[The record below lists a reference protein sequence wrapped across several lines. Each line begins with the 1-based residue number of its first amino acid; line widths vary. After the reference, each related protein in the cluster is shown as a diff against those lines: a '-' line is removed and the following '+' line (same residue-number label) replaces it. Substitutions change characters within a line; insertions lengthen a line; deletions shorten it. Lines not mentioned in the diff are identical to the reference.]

1 MPGRDL
7 GEAERQKRRKIN
19 TILII
24 ISGVLL
30 IAGVIFL
37 LVEPYKAW
45 KRSQITG
52 NAMNVIQSEMSAGNT
67 EVTIVVPKEGNEVPG
82 ESMDYYGDEEVIVA
96 MESIQEQEGNSN
108 GGGGSDDEVV
118 LNCIGVLK
126 IDAIGQELPVWDVAT
141 KESLRYGF
149 GLYEYSV
156 LPGQNGNS
164 TILGHHFKNGT
175 AFAKLN
181 KLQTGDEVIFT
192 AIDGTVYTFTVDS
205 SLVIPKE
212 DLINYIDASVSDIPQ
227 LTLVTCAYENGQST
241 LRQIVI
247 CHLAQ

>member
-1 MPGRDL
+1 MPRRDL
-7 GEAERQKRRKIN
+7 GEADRQKRRRIN

-30 IAGVIFL
+30 IVGVIFL
-37 LVEPYKAW
+37 LIEPYNTW

-52 NAMNVIQSEMSAGNT
+52 DAMNVIQSEMSAGNT
-67 EVTIVVPKEGNEVPG
+67 EITIVVPKNGNDVPG
-82 ESMDYYGDEEVIVA
+82 ESMDYYGDEEAIIA
-96 MESIQEQEGNSN
+96 MESSQDQASA
-108 GGGGSDDEVV
+108 GGDSEDEVT

-126 IDAIGQELPVWDVAT
+126 IDSIGQEMPVWDVAT
-141 KESLRYGF
+141 NVSLRYGF

-156 LPGQNGNS
+156 IPGQNGNS

-181 KLQTGDEVIFT
+181 KVQLGDQVIFT
-192 AIDGTVYTFTVDS
+192 ATDGTVYTFVVDNS
-205 SLVIPKE
+205 FVIPKE

>member
-1 MPGRDL
+1 MPRRDL
-7 GEAERQKRRKIN
+7 GEADRQKRRRIN

-30 IAGVIFL
+30 IVGVIFL
-37 LVEPYKAW
+37 LIEPYNTW

-52 NAMNVIQSEMSAGNT
+52 DAMNAIQSEMSAGNT
-67 EVTIVVPKEGNEVPG
+67 EITIVVPKNGNDVPG
-82 ESMDYYGDEEVIVA
+82 ESMDYYGDEEAIIA
-96 MESIQEQEGNSN
+96 MESSQDQASA
-108 GGGGSDDEVV
+108 GGDSEDEVT

-126 IDAIGQELPVWDVAT
+126 IDSIGQEMPVWDVAT
-141 KESLRYGF
+141 NVSLRYGF

-156 LPGQNGNS
+156 IPGQNGNS

-181 KLQTGDEVIFT
+181 KVQLGDQVIFT
-192 AIDGTVYTFTVDS
+192 ATDGTVYTFVVDNS
-205 SLVIPKE
+205 FVIPKE

>member
-7 GEAERQKRRKIN
+7 GEAERKKRRTIN
-19 TILII
+19 TVLII
-24 ISGVLL
+24 LSGVL
-30 IAGVIFL
+30 IVVGVIFL
-37 LVEPYKAW
+37 LIEPYKAW
-45 KRSQITG
+45 KRSQITDD
-52 NAMNVIQSEMSAGNT
+52 AMVVIQSEMSAGNT
-67 EVTIVVPKEGNEVPG
+67 EVTIVVPKQGNEVPG
-82 ESMDYYGDEEVIVA
+82 ESIDYYGDEEVIVA
-96 MESIQEQEGNSN
+96 MESVQEQTADD
-108 GGGGSDDEVV
+108 GSDEVT

-181 KLQTGDEVIFT
+181 QLQAGDQVIFT
-192 AIDGTVYTFTVDS
+192 AIDGTVYTFSVDT

-227 LTLVTCAYENGQST
+227 LTLVTCEYENGQST
-241 LRQIVI
+241 LRQVVI

>member
-1 MPGRDL
+1 MSRRDM
-7 GEAERQKRRKIN
+7 GEADRQKRKRIN

-37 LVEPYKAW
+37 LIEPYKAW

-52 NAMNVIQSEMSAGNT
+52 DAMNIIQSEMSAGNT
-67 EVTIVVPKEGNEVPG
+67 EITMVVPKDGNEVPG
-82 ESMDYYGDEEVIVA
+82 ESVDYYGDAELII
-96 MESIQEQEGNSN
+96 ESETTQAQA
-108 GGGGSDDEVV
+108 GGGSGSDEDVV
-118 LNCIGVLK
+118 LNCIGYLT
-126 IDAIGQELPVWDVAT
+126 IDAIGQEMPVWDVAT
-141 KESLRYGF
+141 KVSLRYGV

-156 LPGQNGNS
+156 VPGQNGNS

-175 AFAKLN
+175 AFAKIN
-181 KLQTGDEVIFT
+181 KLQAGDQVIFT
-192 AIDGTVYTFTVDS
+192 ATDGTVYVFVVET

-212 DLINYIDASVSDIPQ
+212 DLINYIDASVSDVPQ

-241 LRQIVI
+241 LRQLVI
-247 CHLAQ
+247 CKLAQ